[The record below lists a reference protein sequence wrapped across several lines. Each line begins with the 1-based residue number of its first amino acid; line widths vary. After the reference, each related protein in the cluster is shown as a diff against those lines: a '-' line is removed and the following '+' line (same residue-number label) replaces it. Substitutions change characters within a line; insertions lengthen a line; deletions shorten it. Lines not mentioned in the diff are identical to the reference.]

1 MTTSPALRSPDGSTR
16 EPELMWNGHGGTA
29 VVVPPNAKAGQVLRQ
44 CPIPALRKLHVEE
57 TDLRVV
63 IEGSVG
69 TYYLKQLAQET
80 LMPVLGGRELLN
92 RVTVVRT

>member
-1 MTTSPALRSPDGSTR
+1 MSRLSMEEYGIMTLSPALKSPDGSAR
-16 EPELMWNGHGGTA
+16 ELDSTWKEHQGTA
-29 VVVPPNAKAGQVLRQ
+29 VAAAPHSKAGQVLRK
-44 CPIPALRKLHVEE
+44 CPIPALRKLQVEE

-80 LMPVLGGRELLN
+80 LMPVLGGR
-92 RVTVVRT
+92 